1 MRDRIDEGKRKTSQK
16 KKTSIC
22 IFYISLCTMTKSFT
36 FHPPYTY
43 TLSQASKVYVTD
55 FNSTTLDN
63 LRYNTILNNLCTS
76 DGDHTIN
83 GDSNLKLIHNE
94 KDHKLIVQSIDWSEE
109 STWPQ
114 EDAIDVILGSDLI
127 YDKTVIHHL
136 KHVVLGLLQ
145 KRGGTFYYICK
156 GTERDGMEEFV
167 ADILQNGMILVHQ
180 EEISAPHPFTL
191 NPLHNEDDEACF
203 LHFHE
208 LTTSSYMLYEFC
220 YHV

>member
-1 MRDRIDEGKRKTSQK
+1 
-16 KKTSIC
+16 
-22 IFYISLCTMTKSFT
+22 MTKNVFT
-36 FHPPYTY
+36 FHPAYTYY

-63 LRYNTILNNLCTS
+63 LRYNTILNHLCTS
-76 DGDHTIN
+76 V
-83 GDSNLKLIHNE
+83 HNE
-94 KDHKLIVQSIDWSEE
+94 KDNKLIVQSIDWSDE

-127 YDKTVIHHL
+127 YDKTAIHHL

-145 KRGGTFYYICK
+145 KRGGIFYYICK
-156 GTERDGMEEFV
+156 STERDGMAEFV

-180 EEISAPHPFTL
+180 EEISTPHPFTL
-191 NPLHNEDDEACF
+191 NPLHDEDDEACF

-208 LTTSSYMLYEFC
+208 LTTSSYMLYEFS
-220 YHV
+220 YNV